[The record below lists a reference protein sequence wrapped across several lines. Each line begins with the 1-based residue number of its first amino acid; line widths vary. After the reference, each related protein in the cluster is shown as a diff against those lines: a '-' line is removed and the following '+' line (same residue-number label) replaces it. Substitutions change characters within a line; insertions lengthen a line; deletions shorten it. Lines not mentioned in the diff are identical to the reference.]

1 MSVAALRALTFP
13 GGNEEPYCFSLA
25 VMDFAGNLGERTDP
39 VCLDTRDPQ
48 DPYVRAQP
56 SERLGSGGA
65 EGASRRAAARRSC
78 PG

>member
-1 MSVAALRALTFP
+1 
-13 GGNEEPYCFSLA
+13 
-25 VMDFAGNLGERTDP
+25 MDFAGNLGERTDP